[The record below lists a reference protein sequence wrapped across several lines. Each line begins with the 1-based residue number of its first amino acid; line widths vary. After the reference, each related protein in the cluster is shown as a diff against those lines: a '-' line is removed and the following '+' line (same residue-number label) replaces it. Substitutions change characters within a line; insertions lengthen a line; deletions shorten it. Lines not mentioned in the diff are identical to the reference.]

1 MQTIALVCHL
11 KEVHGKTGPSLIICP
26 LSVLESWCKEIAR
39 WAPSLKYIRFH
50 SSNPE
55 SLDVSDLAQYDMVV
69 TTYEMSK
76 APSLRS
82 MWSRQHWNLLIL
94 DEGHRIKSHETQ
106 IAQAVRKIHCENR
119 LILTGTP
126 LANNL
131 VELWS
136 LLNFLVP
143 DVFTTSGPF
152 AEAFDLGLNVVDPV
166 RLEQA
171 HRLLKVFMLRRL
183 KTEVEKLLP
192 KKIETKVICPLSN
205 AQVWWYKSILLKD
218 LSILERG
225 EAQQSKINAK
235 ILNNLIM
242 QLRKVCLHPYL
253 FPDAEDDI
261 ENTPMED
268 LIGASGKLT
277 VLDMLLR
284 SLYEK
289 GHRVVLFS
297 QFTIVLDIL
306 QDYSNMRGW
315 KTVRFDGGTARAKR
329 NYVVNSFNAP
339 DSDKFLFLMST
350 RAGGMGLNLQ
360 TADTCI
366 LFDSDW
372 NPQPDNQA
380 MARVHRLGQTKTVHV
395 YRLVTEGTVEE
406 RMIE

>member
-1 MQTIALVCHL
+1 LRLVQCLTVSPPAFLSRQGLGKTLQTISLVCHL
-11 KEVHGKTGPSLIICP
+11 KEVHEKSGPSLIVCP
-26 LSVLESWCKEIAR
+26 LSVLTSWSAEIAK
-39 WAPSLKYIRFH
+39 WAPSLKFLRLH

-55 SLDVSDLAQYDMVV
+55 SLDASNFAEYDMVV
-69 TTYEMSK
+69 TTYEMIK
-76 APSLRS
+76 APALRTV
-82 MWSRQHWNLLIL
+82 WSRQQFNLLVL
-94 DEGHRIKSHETQ
+94 DEGHRIKGHETL
-106 IAQAVRKIHCENR
+106 IAAAVRKVHSENR
-119 LILTGTP
+119 VILTGTP

-143 DVFTTSGPF
+143 DVFTTKDPF
-152 AEAFDLGLNVVDPV
+152 AEAFDLALNSVDPV

-171 HRLLKVFMLRRL
+171 HHLLKVFMLRRL
-183 KTEVEKLLP
+183 KAEVEKLMP

-205 AQVWWYKSILLKD
+205 TQIWWYKAMLLKD
-218 LSILERG
+218 LNVLARG
-225 EAQQSKINAK
+225 EKVNAK
-235 ILNNLIM
+235 VLNNLIM
-242 QLRKVCLHPYL
+242 QLRKVCVHPYL
-253 FPDAEDDI
+253 FPDAEDI
-261 ENTPMED
+261 ENTTMEN

-297 QFTIVLDIL
+297 QFTSVLDIL
-306 QDYSNMRGW
+306 EDYSNLRGW
-315 KTVRFDGGTARAKR
+315 NYCRFDGGTSRAKR

-339 DSDKFLFLMST
+339 KSDKFLFLMST

-372 NPQPDNQA
+372 
-380 MARVHRLGQTKTVHV
+380 VSW
-395 YRLVTEGTVEE
+395 
-406 RMIE
+406 I